1 MESYMYVSSSWPL
14 VNATWVRVYYSAA
27 GILLV
32 VYPPLLSLIVA
43 IVLMLTGVAVI
54 SIAYQERKLKR
65 HHRNPVI
72 EFIIRY

>member
-1 MESYMYVSSSWPL
+1 MLAGIVL
-14 VNATWVRVYYSAA
+14 ILA

-43 IVLMLTGVAVI
+43 IFLLLAGITVL

-65 HHRNPVI
+65 HYRNPVI
-72 EFIIRY
+72 EFFIRY